1 MDLNLKSRV
10 AFVTGGGAG
19 IGETIARALAGE
31 GCTVWVADRD
41 RDATMRTAAA
51 MARDGLS
58 AHAVTLDVAE
68 AAGVEA
74 AFAGLRGKTGA
85 PEILV
90 NAAGLLSIG
99 RVADL
104 PASEFDRVARVNI
117 DGIINCVKAA
127 VPGMVA
133 ARRGRIIN
141 IASISAMRGGGSVG
155 NTLYGATK
163 AAVVALTMGLAREL
177 GPNGITVNA
186 VAPAILDTAMTH
198 AALTD
203 EARQRILPR
212 IPLGRLATTADVA
225 DLTAF
230 LASDRAGF
238 ITGTVIPVDGG
249 ILTT

>member
-1 MDLNLKSRV
+1 MELDLKGRV

-19 IGETIARALAGE
+19 IGEAIARVLAAE
-31 GCTVWVADRD
+31 GCTVAVADRD
-41 RDATMRTAAA
+41 GTAAA
-51 MARDGLS
+51 CVASSICG
-58 AHAVTLDVAE
+58 HAVAVDVADTG
-68 AAGVEA
+68 AVVA
-74 AFAGLRGKTGA
+74 AFAGLRGP

-99 RVADL
+99 HVNDL
-104 PASEFDRVARVNI
+104 PAGEFDRVARVNI

-127 VPGMVA
+127 APAMA
-133 ARRGRIIN
+133 AAQRGRIVN
-141 IASISAMRGGGSVG
+141 VASISAIRGGGSVG

-177 GPNGITVNA
+177 GPSGITVNA
-186 VAPAILDTAMTH
+186 VAPAIVDTAMTH

-203 EARQRILPR
+203 EARQKILPR
-212 IPLGRLATTADVA
+212 IPLGRFATTADVA
-225 DLTAF
+225 DLVAF
-230 LASDRAGF
+230 LVSDRAGF